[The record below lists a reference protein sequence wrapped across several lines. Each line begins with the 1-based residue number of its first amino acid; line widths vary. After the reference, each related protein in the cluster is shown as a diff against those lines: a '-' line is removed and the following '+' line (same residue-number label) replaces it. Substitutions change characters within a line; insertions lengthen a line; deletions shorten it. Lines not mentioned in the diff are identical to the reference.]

1 MVPTVVQLWYHMQ
14 YRISYL
20 HSSEGRVISSIFVS
34 GAWDNSNLHTA
45 EQQKTQ
51 KTSSWYNI
59 MFQTL
64 ICVEF
69 LRNMITVERSHVIS
83 VIPSCSNVWRML
95 RSSQEYS
102 VFSVELEKWMVAS
115 WKNTNGKNMG
125 DDSWYRTVV
134 TLLVGMCDL
143 VYDHI
148 YSIHY
153 LVLCS

>member
-1 MVPTVVQLWYHMQ
+1 
-14 YRISYL
+14 
-20 HSSEGRVISSIFVS
+20 
-34 GAWDNSNLHTA
+34 
-45 EQQKTQ
+45 
-51 KTSSWYNI
+51 

-115 WKNTNGKNMG
+115 WKNTIGKNMG